1 MTSSAAIDDGD
12 SPRAALGATKNKT
25 SPKRIRA
32 KDVFTG
38 QLLPDIFLNLNTY
51 CRTLPFSLLFI
62 VAWIDYQKASE
73 KAVIEKKCGSGHSL

>member
-1 MTSSAAIDDGD
+1 MTSSAETDDDD

-38 QLLPDIFLNLNTY
+38 QILPDIFLNPNTY
-51 CRTLPFSLLFI
+51 AENANPF
-62 VAWIDYQKASE
+62 
-73 KAVIEKKCGSGHSL
+73 HSNIRIYAAEPRIP